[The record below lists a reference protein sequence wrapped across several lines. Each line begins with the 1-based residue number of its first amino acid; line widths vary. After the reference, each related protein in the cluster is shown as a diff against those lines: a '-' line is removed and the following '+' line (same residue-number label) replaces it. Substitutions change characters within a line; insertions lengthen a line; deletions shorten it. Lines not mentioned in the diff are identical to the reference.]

1 MSVTLTISQKEMNAF
16 KKNLKKFKTKNTT
29 LIRSRMAIAGKEM
42 ESVAKLTVTNAGLVD
57 TGRLR
62 SSLVAHSID
71 NGYGQE
77 LITGANKDDLD
88 KSDPDTK
95 PIVLVAYYAKYH
107 EPKYRFMK
115 KGQKAGYDKFIKLM
129 SR

>member
-1 MSVTLTISQKEMNAF
+1 MSKLKRRLNNFGTNYGAKVR
-16 KKNLKKFKTKNTT
+16 KNMK
-29 LIRSRMAIAGKEM
+29 IAGKEM

-62 SSLVAHSID
+62 SSLVSHPID

-107 EPKYRFMK
+107 EPKYRFME
-115 KGQKAGYDKFIKLM
+115 KGQKAGYNKFIKLM
-129 SR
+129 SK